1 MPKTLKI
8 SKSVK
13 ELTQQTDPFSTSQKL
28 LRKIDIFL
36 NIKNKNLKN
45 IKNINFEEYE
55 LKNE

>member
-13 ELTQQTDPFSTSQKL
+13 ELAQQTDPFSTSQKL